1 MNRLTKTLR
10 MLLRAGALAALL
22 AAPMMLVS
30 AVNAGTTRTTID
42 APVQAKKGLGLV
54 LLVSLQRA

>member
-1 MNRLTKTLR
+1 MTRLAKTFR
-10 MLLRAGALAALL
+10 MLLSASALTALL
-22 AAPMMLVS
+22 VAPMMVAS
-30 AVNAGTTRTTID
+30 TVNAGTKTTID

>member
-1 MNRLTKTLR
+1 MTRLAKTFR
-10 MLLRAGALAALL
+10 MMLSAGALTALL
-22 AAPMMLVS
+22 VAPMMVAS

>member
-1 MNRLTKTLR
+1 MTRPTNTLR

-22 AAPMMLVS
+22 VAPMMLGS
-30 AVNAGTTRTTID
+30 AVNAGTSSTIE
-42 APVQAKKGLGLV
+42 APTQGKKGLGLV